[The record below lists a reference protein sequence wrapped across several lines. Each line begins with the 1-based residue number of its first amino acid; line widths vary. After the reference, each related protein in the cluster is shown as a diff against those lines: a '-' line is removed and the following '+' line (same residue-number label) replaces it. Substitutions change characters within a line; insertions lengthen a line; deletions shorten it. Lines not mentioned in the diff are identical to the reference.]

1 MTEDYT
7 QKVLC
12 TTCGWKGIDNDCL
25 NWDGQL
31 CCPECAEPIIFE
43 EDEE

>member
-1 MTEDYT
+1 MEDYI
-7 QKVLC
+7 QKVFC
-12 TTCGWKGIDNDCL
+12 TTCGWKGADTDCL

-43 EDEE
+43 EDEQ